1 MLRVNNDA
9 AIVANVC
16 YISFLRYN
24 YYHEYLASEEEDISE
39 WYISLEGDW
48 ELLPG
53 ERLVILWKIA

>member
-1 MLRVNNDA
+1 MLTSFCLGLYTIFVLRVNNDA

-39 WYISLEGDW
+39 
-48 ELLPG
+48 
-53 ERLVILWKIA
+53 